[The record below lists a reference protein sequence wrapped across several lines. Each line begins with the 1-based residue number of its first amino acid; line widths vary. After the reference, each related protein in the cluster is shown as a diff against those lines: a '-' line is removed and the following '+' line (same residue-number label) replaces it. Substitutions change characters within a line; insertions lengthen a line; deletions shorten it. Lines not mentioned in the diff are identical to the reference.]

1 MESPLRHETFSE
13 DPDLAQAIEDLL
25 PIAHEMRVATS
36 RLLAEPNAAYRRRGK
51 DQIRELNNRI
61 ACRAQRVPIAAPA
74 LLTILNAILDTKARR
89 GRPTPARDTSRT
101 LLNTATEAAA
111 RVEAAEQAVK
121 AAEDELAAA
130 RAHRVTV
137 EEACEGFGIR
147 RIVR

>member
-1 MESPLRHETFSE
+1 VRHDRLSE

-61 ACRAQRVPIAAPA
+61 VCRALRVPIDAPA

-89 GRPTPARDTSRT
+89 GRPAPAGETSRT
-101 LLNTATEAAA
+101 LLNAATEAVA
-111 RVEAAEQAVK
+111 RVETAERAVK
-121 AAEDELAAA
+121 VAEAELAAA

-137 EEACEGFGIR
+137 EEACEAFGIR